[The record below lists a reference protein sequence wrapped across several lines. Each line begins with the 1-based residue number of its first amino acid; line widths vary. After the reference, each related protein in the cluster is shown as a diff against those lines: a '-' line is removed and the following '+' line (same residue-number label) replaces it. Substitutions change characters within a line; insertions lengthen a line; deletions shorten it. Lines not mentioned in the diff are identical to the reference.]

1 MPALIKS
8 IGLLKLSCLWP
19 FDILRSKKRIFH
31 MAFQPSNI
39 RKGNEIIMKKILIP
53 AAVIS
58 AASVLFTGCVVA
70 GRQAPGNPAITIES
84 AGSAVSAS
92 ENAKTI
98 TVSASENVQVEPDM
112 AELRFGVD
120 SKAATVEE
128 VTKINSE
135 TLDSIVSYLT
145 GLGYEESSISTSDFS
160 LYGDYDYSNGAS
172 TLIGYQMRTTVVL
185 SDVAK
190 DAVGDVLDG
199 VLEAGANR
207 LDGVQYY
214 SSTYDEAYAEA
225 LDKAISLAS
234 QKAESIASSMGSE
247 ISGFV
252 SVDESLPNDRA
263 RYSSTSGYA
272 DYGVNETAALAGG
285 VSTSSMKVLPSEIDV
300 SATVTVTYNVK

>member
-1 MPALIKS
+1 
-8 IGLLKLSCLWP
+8 
-19 FDILRSKKRIFH
+19 
-31 MAFQPSNI
+31 
-39 RKGNEIIMKKILIP
+39 MKKILIP

-70 GRQAPGNPAITIES
+70 GQQAPGNPAITIES
-84 AGSAVSAS
+84 AGGAVSAS

-214 SSTYDEAYAEA
+214 SSTYDEAYAKA
-225 LDKAISLAS
+225 LDKAISLAG

-272 DYGVNETAALAGG
+272 DYGVNEAAALAGG